1 MGEMREGIFWTHHI
15 KAHGFDPETPIQAEL
30 DIMKEKAEA
39 LGRVGGRLDES
50 LRGMK
55 ILEKRIQMLER
66 EGQRGRVAVNTLIGE
81 FNQVRQRALR
91 YLHYLIIQREAMGFR
106 RHTHVTAM
114 YQIPPRKRPF
124 PLDDVREEHSP

>member
-81 FNQVRQRALR
+81 FNQVRQRPCDTFTTLSFSGR
-91 YLHYLIIQREAMGFR
+91 PWGFADTRTSR
-106 RHTHVTAM
+106 RCIRFLPA
-114 YQIPPRKRPF
+114 RDPF
-124 PLDDVREEHSP
+124 R

>member
-50 LRGMK
+50 LRRIK
-55 ILEKRIQMLER
+55 ILEQRIQMLER

-114 YQIPPRKRPF
+114 YQIPPRKRPL